1 LAAKPIRIVLID
13 DSPLYRGTIR
23 NILEKQPNLQ
33 VVAEAENGSAGI
45 SLVDLMRPDVV
56 LMDISM
62 PILDG
67 IEATRIIS
75 SKFPDTK
82 VIVLTMH
89 TDQTYS
95 DTALQAG
102 ACQFL
107 AKDCGKEK
115 LLNAIKHCCLAS
127 EKLLAGSHLKLPKT

>member
-1 LAAKPIRIVLID
+1 
-13 DSPLYRGTIR
+13 
-23 NILEKQPNLQ
+23 

-45 SLVDLMRPDVV
+45 SLVDLMRPNVV

-107 AKDCGKEK
+107 AKDCDKEK
-115 LLNAIKHCCLAS
+115 LLNAIKECSLRN
-127 EKLLAGSHLKLPKT
+127 